1 MRLGR
6 IRLRS
11 MRTRLLLLVMSVAL
25 LVAVLSAAYSTVS
38 GGRLLREQLVKRGT
52 YIAGNLA
59 HNARTAVLIDDRA
72 QLLALIDGVRTVSG
86 GSESDVAAVVIRDTQ
101 GEALAESGKR
111 LGRLTVPAQAPPGVQ
126 VRDALTADGE
136 EVLLFHSPILVTG
149 AAEAAEMGMAA
160 GTGSAEREGSLDVA
174 VSKQVLSRR
183 QRANLVNTV
192 SMVGL
197 AMLLGAAGGSYL
209 TGRWVR
215 PVKRMVEAAA
225 AVAAGDLTRKVEV
238 DSQDELATLGRSFN
252 EMVDNLQRIVNEI
265 RDASSQVASASGQIS
280 ASSHSITRGAQI
292 QAQAA
297 DETSSSMEE
306 MAASVQAVARTAVN
320 LASHVEQTSS
330 SIAQMGASI
339 EQVAESSAT
348 LAGTVAEASTT
359 IEEMTVSIAQTA
371 GNVQSLAATVT
382 RTSSAVEE
390 IATIVDAVAHDAA
403 ALGAAAQETHGT
415 ASELAR
421 TVSEVAT
428 LAREA
433 DGMSRQALDDAR
445 LGDEAV
451 GQTIRGMGAISETM
465 ENTVRVIGGLDK
477 RSREIGKILEVI
489 EEIADQTN
497 LLALNAAIEAAR
509 AGESGRGFA
518 VVADE
523 VRKLA
528 ERSVTAT
535 KEIGELVRQV
545 QEETAEAVEASRAG
559 ARQTREGIGL
569 ADRAGTALR
578 RIMGSVSRTR
588 EVMEGIAAS
597 SGRQSEASTRLL
609 ATANRMTDTTGQV
622 TSAVGEQASRSRQV
636 RMAVEEISR
645 LMAEVATSTREQA
658 AGGRAVRA
666 AVENM
671 NRFATEVGQATR
683 EQAQGSRQIVAAV
696 ESMNRMTQDVSRATS
711 EQHRAGDLVV
721 KAVENISR
729 TAQDN
734 VVAVEEMSR
743 AITSLAGQAEGLA
756 RLVTVFQVEH
766 VRPPGS
772 SSRPTSSPPRSA
784 GLTAL
789 DLARLP
795 PEGTR
800 PS

>member
-6 IRLRS
+6 TRLRS
-11 MRTRLLLLVMSVAL
+11 MRARLLLLVMSVAL
-25 LVAVLSAAYSTVS
+25 LVAALSAAYSTVS

-52 YIAGNLA
+52 YVAGNLA

-86 GSESDVAAVVIRDTQ
+86 GAESDVVAVAIRNAQ
-101 GEALAESGKR
+101 GEVLAQSGKR
-111 LGRLTVPAQAPPGVQ
+111 LGTWTASANAPAGVQ
-126 VRDALTADGE
+126 VHDAQTADGE
-136 EVLLFHSPILVTG
+136 GVLVFHAPIVIVG
-149 AAEAAEMGMAA
+149 ASEAAEMGMAA
-160 GTGSAEREGSLDVA
+160 GTGAAEQEGSLDVA
-174 VSKQVLSRR
+174 VSKQVLARR
-183 QRANLVNTV
+183 QRENLLNTV
-192 SMVGL
+192 LMVGL
-197 AMLLGAAGGSYL
+197 AVGLGALGGSYL

-215 PVKRMVEAAA
+215 PVKRMVEAAVG
-225 AVAAGDLTRKVEV
+225 VARGDLTHKVRVE
-238 DSQDELATLGRSFN
+238 SEDELAALGQSFN

-265 RDASSQVASASGQIS
+265 RDASSHVASASGQIS
-280 ASSHSITRGAQI
+280 ASSQSITRGAQV

-306 MAASVQAVARTAVN
+306 MAASVQAVARTAVS

-330 SIAQMGASI
+330 SIAEMGASI

-348 LAGTVAEASTT
+348 LAVTVAEASAT
-359 IEEMTVSIAQTA
+359 IEQMTVSIAQTA
-371 GNVQSLAATVT
+371 GNVERLAATVT
-382 RTSSAVEE
+382 RTSSAVDE
-390 IATIVDAVAHDAA
+390 IATIIDSVAHDAD
-403 ALGAAAQETHGT
+403 ALGVAAQETRGT
-415 ASELAR
+415 ASELAQ
-421 TVSEVAT
+421 TVAEVAT

-528 ERSVTAT
+528 ERSVVAT
-535 KEIGELVRQV
+535 KEIGEVVRQV

-559 ARQTREGIGL
+559 ARQTRDGIGL
-569 ADRAGTALR
+569 ADRAGLALR
-578 RIMGSVSRTR
+578 RIMGSVGRTR
-588 EVMEGIAAS
+588 EFMEGITAS
-597 SGRQSEASTRLL
+597 SARQSQASSRLL
-609 ATANRMTDTTGQV
+609 ATATRMTETTGQM
-622 TSAVGEQASRSRQV
+622 TSAVGEQAARSRQIGT
-636 RMAVEEISR
+636 AVEEISR
-645 LMAEVATSTREQA
+645 LMGEVAGSTREQA
-658 AGGRAVRA
+658 AGGRAVRS

-671 NRFATEVGQATR
+671 NRFAAEVGLATR

-711 EQHRAGDLVV
+711 EQRRAGDLVV
-721 KAVENISR
+721 KAIENISR

-734 VVAVEEMSR
+734 VVTVEEMSR

-756 RLVTVFQVEH
+756 RLVTVFQVE
-766 VRPPGS
+766 RTGPPSRPAPSPPGT
-772 SSRPTSSPPRSA
+772 P
-784 GLTAL
+784 GLTTL
-789 DLARLP
+789 DLARVP
-795 PEGTR
+795 AVGTR